1 MYLDDGVEGL
11 NGEDWDKNKDKVDQ
25 TIPFV
30 RAKKILEDTPPDKW
44 PTKANIIQEI
54 FREKY
59 RLTWTQTSARKI
71 LATVSNLM
79 ICDDHEFLDDLG
91 AQESNS
97 DPKSK
102 DYFLA
107 KCALRVYHEYQRQ
120 LWDPEILKKDP
131 ESLQHEGYSLI
142 FGKLGLIM
150 TESRTSKSLY
160 KEKRAENDESYF
172 GQEQQQSIEK
182 YFKTSTDISMWL
194 FISPLPL
201 LFIKR
206 KLVELATDIAGKLLV
221 KII

>member
-1 MYLDDGVEGL
+1 M
-11 NGEDWDKNKDKVDQ
+11 
-25 TIPFV
+25 
-30 RAKKILEDTPPDKW
+30 EDTAPDKW
-44 PTKANIIQEI
+44 ETKADVIQEI

-91 AQESNS
+91 AKESHS
-97 DPKSK
+97 DPASK

-120 LWDPEILKKDP
+120 LWDPDILKKDP
-131 ESLQHEGYSLI
+131 KSLSHEGYSLI

-160 KEKRAENDESYF
+160 KDKREEGDDSYY
-172 GQEQQQSIEK
+172 GHEQQQSIEK

-201 LFIKR
+201 IFIKR
-206 KLVELATDIAGKLLV
+206 KLVELGTEFVGKWTFNRFIYISHQKNLAWKNLW
-221 KII
+221 KQELWFS